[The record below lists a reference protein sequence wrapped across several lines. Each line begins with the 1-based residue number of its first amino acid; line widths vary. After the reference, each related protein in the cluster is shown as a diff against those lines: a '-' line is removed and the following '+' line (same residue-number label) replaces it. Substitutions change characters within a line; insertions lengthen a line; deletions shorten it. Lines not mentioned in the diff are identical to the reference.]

1 MGLGR
6 VTLRLADGI
15 DPVQRL
21 RIVGLAHEHQVVVVP
36 EDIPDLVDP
45 PPDQLNLMLQVPP
58 LGRPRRDPRA
68 TLRGRA
74 SRSKLDPRYDLH
86 HGPPRPRSQT
96 ARQSFPQRD
105 YNV

>member
-1 MGLGR
+1 MGFGR
-6 VTLRLADGI
+6 VTLRLANGI

-58 LGRPRRDPRA
+58 LGRPRRDTRA
-68 TLRGRA
+68 SLGGRA
-74 SRSKLDPRYDLH
+74 SRSKQAQGYELH
-86 HGPPRPRSQT
+86 HGPPPPIPISL
-96 ARQSFPQRD
+96 S
-105 YNV
+105 VI